1 MIRINLLPG
10 KRRKKAAQFDSRFI
24 PGIVFGVLAAIVM
37 VIYFVHL
44 NNRITSIQADKVVK
58 EKKLAEIK
66 EKIKEV
72 EGYEKDN
79 ELFRLKN
86 KVIEQLKA
94 QQGLP
99 LRMLDEVSAL
109 MPDGIWLT
117 SLVNKGNQVNLEGY
131 AFTNPNLVNYI
142 QNLKGS
148 EYMVNVTLLES
159 KRVKFQQTQVYKFKL
174 TFGMKI

>member
-1 MIRINLLPG
+1 
-10 KRRKKAAQFDSRFI
+10 
-24 PGIVFGVLAAIVM
+24 
-37 VIYFVHL
+37 
-44 NNRITSIQADKVVK
+44 
-58 EKKLAEIK
+58 
-66 EKIKEV
+66 
-72 EGYEKDN
+72 
-79 ELFRLKN
+79 
-86 KVIEQLKA
+86 
-94 QQGLP
+94 
-99 LRMLDEVSAL
+99 MLDEVSAL